1 VTARPSGTEEPSSS
15 HLWLGALVATLL
27 LQATAAF
34 LTRLVP
40 TIAPV
45 MLHLRP
51 LPRHAGAGLATEVA
65 SLPFANRSVPEGTW
79 SRSRDL
85 GKGTAASLPS

>member
-1 VTARPSGTEEPSSS
+1 MALRNHRSS

-40 TIAPV
+40 TIAPA
-45 MLHLRP
+45 MLPGLGWSDTAIGY
-51 LPRHAGAGLATEVA
+51 LAAATTAGSIAFLLTRSLQAKVPGLGCLLATT
-65 SLPFANRSVPEGTW
+65 SS
-79 SRSRDL
+79 
-85 GKGTAASLPS
+85 